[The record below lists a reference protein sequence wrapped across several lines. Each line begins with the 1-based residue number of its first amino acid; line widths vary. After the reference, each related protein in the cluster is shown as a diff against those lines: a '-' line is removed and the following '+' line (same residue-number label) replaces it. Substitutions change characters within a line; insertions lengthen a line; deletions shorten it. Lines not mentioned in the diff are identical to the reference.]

1 MIMRNGYEAARPPE
15 ERSRLG
21 CPIVEFGQDSVIAI
35 AVALP
40 VWLLVAYLIGQLAR
54 WLLRGRVSLS
64 TSSTTVIAVLGVSGG
79 MLIGGLIDSASNPW
93 SLRVVLLAVLVTTA
107 LLAMFAAVAAR
118 LQPPRPAEPVQELI
132 RRGESDRLEFKSSA
146 RWNLHTKARDER
158 IELVIAKAVSG
169 FLNSDGGTLLIG
181 VNDAGD
187 VIGLANDFTVVKSPD
202 ADRFELWLRD
212 YLATALGQ
220 TAAGQVVID
229 FTPVTVD
236 GADTYV
242 CRVTCPASPRP
253 VFLRPGKGG
262 AVSELWVRIGNS
274 TRQLK
279 VDEAVD
285 YVMHRWPL
293 GVGRTL
299 SAQLRAAA
307 RGSGTAA

>member
-1 MIMRNGYEAARPPE
+1 MG
-15 ERSRLG
+15 
-21 CPIVEFGQDSVIAI
+21 FGQESVIAI

-40 VWLLVAYLIGQLAR
+40 AWLLVAYLIGQLAR
-54 WLLRGRVSLS
+54 RLLRGRVRLS
-64 TSSTTVIAVLGVSGG
+64 TSATTVIAVVGVSGG
-79 MLIGGLIDSASNPW
+79 LLIAGLAVDDVHPW
-93 SLRVVLLAVLVTTA
+93 SVAPILLAVGLTTG
-107 LLAMFAAVAAR
+107 LLALFAAVVAH
-118 LQPPRPAEPVQELI
+118 LQPPRPDEPIEKLI

-187 VIGLANDFTVVKSPD
+187 VVGLANDFTVVKSPD
-202 ADRFELWLRD
+202 PDRFELWLRD
-212 YLATALGQ
+212 FLATTLGQ
-220 TAAGQVVID
+220 TAAVQPIID
-229 FTPVTVD
+229 FTEVTVD
-236 GADTYV
+236 GERTYV
-242 CRVTCPASPRP
+242 CRITCPASPRP

-262 AVSELWVRIGNS
+262 AQPELWVRIGNS

-293 GVGRTL
+293 GVGRTV
-299 SAQLRAAA
+299 SAQLRAAV
-307 RGSGTAA
+307 RGSGTSS

>member
-1 MIMRNGYEAARPPE
+1 MVY
-15 ERSRLG
+15 
-21 CPIVEFGQDSVIAI
+21 GQESVFAI

-40 VWLLVAYLIGQLAR
+40 VWLLIAYLIGQLAR
-54 WLLRGRVSLS
+54 WLLRGRVRLS
-64 TSSTTVIAVLGVSGG
+64 TSTTTVIAVLGVSAG
-79 MLIGGLIDSASNPW
+79 LLTGGLIRGPEAEPW
-93 SLRVVLLAVLVTTA
+93 DPVVILMAVGLTMLLLAL
-107 LLAMFAAVAAR
+107 FAAVAAR
-118 LQPPRPAEPVQELI
+118 LQPPRPAEPILELI

-158 IELVIAKAVSG
+158 IELVIAKAVAG

-181 VNDAGD
+181 VNDDGD
-187 VIGLANDFTVVKSPD
+187 LVGLANDFAVVKSPD
-202 ADRFELWLRD
+202 PDRFELWLRD
-212 YLATALGQ
+212 LLATTLGQ
-220 TAAGQVVID
+220 PAAVQAVVD

-236 GADTYV
+236 DAATYV
-242 CRVTCPASPRP
+242 CRITCPASPRP

-262 AVSELWVRIGNS
+262 AQPELWVRNGNS

-307 RGSGTAA
+307 RGSGGGE

>member
-1 MIMRNGYEAARPPE
+1 MVY
-15 ERSRLG
+15 
-21 CPIVEFGQDSVIAI
+21 GQESVFAI

-54 WLLRGRVSLS
+54 WLLRGRVQLS

-79 MLIGGLIDSASNPW
+79 
-93 SLRVVLLAVLVTTA
+93 LLAGGFVRGVDADPWDVIVILMAVGLTML
-107 LLAMFAAVAAR
+107 LLALFAAIAVR
-118 LQPPRPAEPVQELI
+118 FQPPRPAEAVEELI

-146 RWNLHTKARDER
+146 RWNLHTKARDEK

-181 VNDAGD
+181 VNDAGEL
-187 VIGLANDFTVVKSPD
+187 VGLANDFAVVKSPD
-202 ADRFELWLRD
+202 PDRYELWLRD
-212 YLATALGQ
+212 LLATTLGQ
-220 TAAGQVVID
+220 PAAVQAVVD

-236 GADTYV
+236 DAATYV
-242 CRVTCPASPRP
+242 CRITCPASPRP

-262 AVSELWVRIGNS
+262 AQPELWVRNGNS

-307 RGSGTAA
+307 RGSGGGE

>member
-1 MIMRNGYEAARPPE
+1 
-15 ERSRLG
+15 
-21 CPIVEFGQDSVIAI
+21 VEFGRESVIAI

-54 WLLRGRVSLS
+54 WLLRGRVRLS

-79 MLIGGLIDSASNPW
+79 MLIGGLVDSSSNPW
-93 SLRVVLLAVLVTTA
+93 SLQVILLAIGVTTA
-107 LLAMFAAVAAR
+107 LVALFAAAAAR
-118 LQPPRPAEPVQELI
+118 LQPPRPAEPIDDLI

-181 VNDAGD
+181 VNDDG
-187 VIGLANDFTVVKSPD
+187 GLVGLVNDFAVVKSPD
-202 ADRFELWLRD
+202 PDRFELWLRD
-212 YLATALGQ
+212 FLATALGQ
-220 TAAGQVVID
+220 TAAGQAVID
-229 FTPVTVD
+229 FTPVAVD
-236 GADTYV
+236 GADTHV

-253 VFLRPGKGG
+253 VYLRPGKGG
-262 AVSELWVRIGNS
+262 ANHELWVRIGNS
-274 TRQLK
+274 TRQLR

-299 SAQLRAAA
+299 AAQLRAAA
-307 RGSGTAA
+307 RGSGNKI